1 MRLDYKVHQGEK
13 VSLEKMVKS
22 IVHETRISVLYE
34 PGSKKPTDSERGKA
48 WLSVHFR
55 KILQQQ
61 CRRWTGGEGNWKE
74 TSHEAITIFPL
85 KGQGHCEPRLL

>member
-13 VSLEKMVKS
+13 VSLEKMVNS
-22 IVHETRISVLYE
+22 IVHETRISVLYA
-34 PGSKKPTDSERGKA
+34 PGNKKSTNSERGKA

-74 TSHEAITIFPL
+74 RPVM
-85 KGQGHCEPRLL
+85 RL